1 MTRESKYFLTV
12 IRAKDLLCN
21 EALLLDVLS
30 LVERVYDS
38 EHKETFLEEL
48 KNSPDTLVAF
58 ITINFMVVGLGC
70 ICESHASFGVYELF
84 WGMVDEEHRG
94 KGLGKT
100 LVEKRIQFVRESCV
114 GKHKPTDFI
123 AVTEK
128 TWHLYRCGFTVIK
141 KLKSGDCDEYLMHKQ
156 S

>member
-1 MTRESKYFLTV
+1 MPPKNKYFLTV
-12 IRAKDLLCN
+12 IRSSDLLCN
-21 EALLLDVLS
+21 QALLLDVLS
-30 LVERVYDS
+30 LVERVYNS

-58 ITINFMVVGLGC
+58 ITINYMVIGLGC
-70 ICESHASFGVYELF
+70 ICESHISFGVYELF

-100 LVEKRIQFVRESCV
+100 LVDNRIKFVRESCV

-123 AVTEK
+123 AVTTK
-128 TWHLYRCGFTVIK
+128 PWHLDRCGFTVIK
-141 KLKSGDCDEYLMHKQ
+141 KMNSGDGDEYLMHK

>member
-1 MTRESKYFLTV
+1 MPRERKYFLTV
-12 IRAKDLLCN
+12 IRSRDLLCK

-58 ITINFMVVGLGC
+58 ITSNYVVIGLGC
-70 ICESHASFGVYELF
+70 ICESHISFGVYELF

-100 LVEKRIQFVRESCV
+100 LVDNRIEFVRKSCV

-123 AVTEK
+123 A
-128 TWHLYRCGFTVIK
+128 
-141 KLKSGDCDEYLMHKQ
+141 
-156 S
+156 

>member
-1 MTRESKYFLTV
+1 MPRESKYFLTV
-12 IRAKDLLCN
+12 IRSKDLLSK

-58 ITINFMVVGLGC
+58 ITSNYMVIGLGC
-70 ICESHASFGVYELF
+70 ICESHISFGVYELF
-84 WGMVDEEHRG
+84 WGMVDEDYRG

-100 LVEKRIQFVRESCV
+100 LVDNRIEFVRKSCV
-114 GKHKPTDFI
+114 DKHKPTDFF
-123 AVTEK
+123 AVTDK
-128 TWHLYRCGFTVIK
+128 IWHLQRCGFRAIK
-141 KLKSGDCDEYLMHKQ
+141 KLNSGDGDEYLMHK

>member
-1 MTRESKYFLTV
+1 MPPESKYFLTV
-12 IRAKDLLCN
+12 IRSRDLLRQ
-21 EALLLDVLS
+21 EALLLDLLS

-48 KNSPDTLVAF
+48 KNSPDALVAF
-58 ITINFMVVGLGC
+58 ITNNFSVIGLGC

-141 KLKSGDCDEYLMHKQ
+141 KLKSGEGGEYLMYKL
-156 S
+156 